1 MRTINTCTVKGAVNV
16 ATVSGKLGAA
26 GISGLIC
33 IGSIDYG
40 GDAPLY
46 TGDYT
51 VTPKTHSQTLDTE
64 NKKLLQDVTIK
75 AVPYYETSN
84 SKGKTV
90 YIAMEV

>member
-1 MRTINTCTVKGAVNV
+1 MSAISTGTVKGTANV
-16 ATVSGKLGAA
+16 ATVSGKLCAG

-40 GDAPLY
+40 GDALLY

-51 VTPKTHSQTLDTE
+51 VTPKTQSQVLDTA
-64 NKKLLQDVTIK
+64 NKKLLQDVTVK

-84 SKGKTV
+84 QQGTTI
-90 YIAMEV
+90 YIASEV

>member
-1 MRTINTCTVKGAVNV
+1 VNTISTGTIKGAVNAV
-16 ATVSGKLGAA
+16 TVSGKLCAG

-40 GDAPLY
+40 GDAELY

-51 VTPKTHSQTLDTE
+51 VTPKTHSQVLDTA
-64 NKKLLQDVTIK
+64 NKKLLQDVTVK

-84 SKGKTV
+84 QRGKTV
-90 YIAMEV
+90 YIASEV